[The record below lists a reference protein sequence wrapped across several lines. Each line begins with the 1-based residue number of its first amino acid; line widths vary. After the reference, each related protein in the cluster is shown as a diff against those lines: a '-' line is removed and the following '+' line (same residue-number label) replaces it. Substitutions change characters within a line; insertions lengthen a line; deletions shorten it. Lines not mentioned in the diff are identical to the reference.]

1 MASTH
6 YAQIVDPRVALLA
19 QWLSEVEREAFE
31 EKAGIRQ
38 HLGGYSQGQGEIEAL
53 LDVLAG
59 RIAQAEPVVRVF
71 RWRCL
76 MAVAS
81 GRCLPIWL
89 SRSHFCAKSAVAT
102 LQRKR
107 SATSYTANTVAWHF
121 SPRRPRRIQ
130 RCLSPKY
137 PAMPRR
143 SSNLCIPQGTTTTWL
158 HAKQWLMVH
167 YHL

>member
-19 QWLSEVEREAFE
+19 QWLSEAEREAFE

-71 RWRCL
+71 RLAMPDGSSQW
-76 MAVAS
+76 A
-81 GRCLPIWL
+81 L
-89 SRSHFCAKSAVAT
+89 STDLAQPLAFLREAGGSDIVEEALGDVLHSQYGGLAF
-102 LQRKR
+102 L
-107 SATSYTANTVAWHF
+107 ATSA
-121 SPRRPRRIQ
+121 
-130 RCLSPKY
+130 
-137 PAMPRR
+137 
-143 SSNLCIPQGTTTTWL
+143 
-158 HAKQWLMVH
+158 
-167 YHL
+167 